1 VITAAEIVAGLYGAW
16 RLARGDKGG
25 LAYFD
30 ATPEGAWRSF
40 QAAFIALPVVV
51 LFQGTELMNHEL
63 ITASGPKII
72 IVTILTFVIDWAT
85 YPLLVLKM
93 APAMGFD
100 DKVLRFLPALNWA
113 RVLSVAALVIAALIG
128 MAVGGGVSVLVSLAL
143 TGLVLVYHWFVAK
156 AALEITG
163 SQAAFL
169 VAIDL
174 VLTYLIGIW
183 GLNMLR

>member
-1 VITAAEIVAGLYGAW
+1 MTAAELSAGLYGAW
-16 RLARGDKGG
+16 RLARGDRAG
-25 LAYFD
+25 LDYFD

-51 LFQGTELMNHEL
+51 LFQGVELMNHEL

-72 IVTILTFVIDWAT
+72 IVTILTFAIDWVA

-100 DKVLRFLPALNWA
+100 AKVLRFLPALNWA
-113 RVLSVAALVIAALIG
+113 RVLSVAALVIATLIG
-128 MAVGGGVSVLVSLAL
+128 LAVGRNVSVLFSLAL

-156 AALEITG
+156 AALEISG
-163 SQAAFL
+163 GQAAFL

>member
-1 VITAAEIVAGLYGAW
+1 VITAAEISAGLYGAW
-16 RLARGDKGG
+16 RLARGDRAGID
-25 LAYFD
+25 YFD

-51 LFQGTELMNHEL
+51 LFRGVELMDHEL

-72 IVTILTFVIDWAT
+72 IVTVLSFAIDWTA

-93 APAMGFD
+93 APSMGFD
-100 DKVLRFLPALNWA
+100 DKVLRFIPALNWA
-113 RVLSVAALVIAALIG
+113 RVLSLAALVIATLIG
-128 MAVGGGVSVLVSLAL
+128 MAVSGGVSVMFSLAL

-156 AALEITG
+156 SALEIG
-163 SQAAFL
+163 GGQAAFL
-169 VAIDL
+169 VAFNL
-174 VLTYLIGIW
+174 VLTYLILIS